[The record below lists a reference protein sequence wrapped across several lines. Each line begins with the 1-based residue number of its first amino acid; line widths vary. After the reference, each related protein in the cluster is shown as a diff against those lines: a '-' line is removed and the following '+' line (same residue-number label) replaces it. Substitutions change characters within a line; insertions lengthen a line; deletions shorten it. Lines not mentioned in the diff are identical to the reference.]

1 MNKRGLVALIGMLS
15 VALGATFVDRVHGSE
30 RYNWEPPSFPVALQS
45 GATKSATFDV
55 EFTGHYDI
63 EFWVLERLPERDL
76 ECLLGGVQTQ
86 SGGCQA
92 ATRSK
97 VALSWELHEGDKV
110 VGFGDSDHR
119 PSRGSS
125 WSRDRMGVQIGR
137 FHALEGH
144 RYQLKTTSTTDAPD
158 LVSSQPTIEVRPLP
172 STGYE
177 NAITDGQLLLLVG
190 WGGLFGG
197 GIMLLLLVVYMAT
210 S

>member
-1 MNKRGLVALIGMLS
+1 M
-15 VALGATFVDRVHGSE
+15 ALGGTLVDRVHGSE

-55 EFTGHYDI
+55 ESTGHYDI

-86 SGGCQA
+86 SGGCQT
-92 ATRSK
+92 TRSK
-97 VALSWELHEGDKV
+97 VALSWELHEGDKIV
-110 VGFGDSDHR
+110 EIGDSDHR
-119 PSRGSS
+119 PFRGSS

-144 RYQLKTTSTTDAPD
+144 RYELKTASTTDVPD
-158 LVSSQPTIEVRPLP
+158 LMSSQPTIEVRPLP

-177 NAITDGQLLLLVG
+177 NAIMGGQLRLLVG
-190 WGGLFGG
+190 WGGVFGG
-197 GIMLLLLVVYMAT
+197 GIMLLLVVVCMST
-210 S
+210 N